1 MKKWRGASL
10 DDPTTARHASFSA
23 AQLTHAKKRIGK
35 DAFEAACLARSPC
48 RVNNTLG
55 SGVED
60 LPAGRRPPSL
70 RPASRATIPS
80 TRPPVPWQGERS
92 SPPPLATPPAGSRSS
107 AAGAVAQTSSLRG
120 ARATSPQVPERPA
133 ARSGNRWRCRPCR
146 AFANPPLPSSCPRTA
161 ASKPSKGPCIGGRPI
176 GIEGNLRSTAPR
188 RLSGP
193 DVQKAPGG
201 ATEWRLRRTGDA
213 QAPAAKAA
221 TGRKRR

>member
-48 RVNNTLG
+48 RVNSTLG

-107 AAGAVAQTSSLRG
+107 AAGAVAQASSLRG
-120 ARATSPQVPERPA
+120 ARATPPQVPERPA

-161 ASKPSKGPCIGGRPI
+161 ASKPSKGALHRRQADRHRGEPPLDGTSPPVGTRCPKSAGR
-176 GIEGNLRSTAPR
+176 RH
-188 RLSGP
+188 
-193 DVQKAPGG
+193 
-201 ATEWRLRRTGDA
+201 
-213 QAPAAKAA
+213 
-221 TGRKRR
+221 